1 MLTRRI
7 DTVEEAAKILR
18 EGGLVAFPTETVF
31 GLGVDATNATAVEK
45 LFLAK
50 GRPSDNPLIVHVGEV
65 GRWSQA
71 ASELTPAAQA
81 LLDAFAPGPITVVLP
96 KQDRICS
103 RVSAGLKTVGLRIPH
118 HSLTQ
123 EILRR
128 ADIPIAAPS
137 ANRSGR
143 PSGTTWQAVLEDLDG
158 RIDAVFCEDS
168 IRIGIESTVI
178 DCCGAVPVLL
188 RPGAITLEQIR
199 QVVPTAQQLMT
210 GSNTPMPAGADQVTS
225 PGLLHP
231 HYQPRAKVR
240 LVAAPPLDANQLD
253 QQVAYC
259 GMESFPGMEGLGLVA
274 HYTSLEAFAA
284 GFYEFLREADRRA
297 IATIF
302 VQLAPD
308 YGIGRALLDRQRR
321 AASD

>member
-1 MLTRRI
+1 LLTRQI
-7 DTVEEAAKILR
+7 HTAEEAARIIR
-18 EGGLVAFPTETVF
+18 DGGLVAFPTETVF

-45 LFLAK
+45 LFIAK

-71 ASELTPAAQA
+71 AAEMTPSAQA

-96 KQDRICS
+96 KQASICTS
-103 RVSAGLKTVGLRIPH
+103 VTAGLKTVGLRIPH

-123 EILRR
+123 EILLR
-128 ADIPIAAPS
+128 ADVPVAAPS

-178 DCCGAVPVLL
+178 DCCGEVPVLL

-199 QVVPTAQQLMT
+199 QVIPTAQQLIT
-210 GSNTPMPAGADQVTS
+210 GSNSQVPVGADQVRS

-240 LVAAPPLDANQLD
+240 LVVAPPLDVNKLD
-253 QQVAYC
+253 EHIAYC
-259 GMESFPGMEGLGLVA
+259 GMQSFPGMEDLGLVA

-297 IATIF
+297 ITTIF